1 MSHPF
6 PAQAHFPEGTR
17 LAVKEPY
24 LKLSNAGT
32 LTVRVDDPSNVV
44 VLDRPGDGDE
54 ALVDPEALKARG
66 NALYQTWRSADEF
79 NKNFQP
85 TRCKAVKA
93 AGRV

>member
-66 NALYQTWRSADEF
+66 KEVVSAQKTKELLEMKHVQKLLRTIHNRF
-79 NKNFQP
+79 E
-85 TRCKAVKA
+85 
-93 AGRV
+93 